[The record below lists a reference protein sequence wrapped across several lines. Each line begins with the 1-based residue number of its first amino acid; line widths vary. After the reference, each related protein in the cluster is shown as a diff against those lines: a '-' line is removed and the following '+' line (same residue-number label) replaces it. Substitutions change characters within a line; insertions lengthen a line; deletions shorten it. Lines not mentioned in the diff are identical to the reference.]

1 MALYTR
7 PMAEPEPHADDAPV
21 DPSAIELRY
30 RHARAR
36 RVARVRAQEES
47 RLARYRF
54 YIAMTV
60 LIAIAVVFVVAAWH
74 EVHRLFGL

>member
-1 MALYTR
+1 VAD
-7 PMAEPEPHADDAPV
+7 PEPENDVSV
-21 DPSAIELRY
+21 DPATIELRY

-36 RVARVRAQEES
+36 RVARVRAKEES

-54 YIAMTV
+54 WIAMIV
-60 LIAIAVVFVVAAWH
+60 LSAAAIGFIVASWH

>member
-1 MALYTR
+1 MAD
-7 PMAEPEPHADDAPV
+7 PELHHDDDPV

-36 RVARVRAQEES
+36 RVARVRAKEES

-60 LIAIAVVFVVAAWH
+60 LVAIAVVFVVAAWH
-74 EVHRLFGL
+74 EIHRLFGL

>member
-1 MALYTR
+1 MAD
-7 PMAEPEPHADDAPV
+7 PEPEDLPV

-36 RVARVRAQEES
+36 RVARVRHKEAS

-54 YIAMTV
+54 YIVMVV
-60 LIAIAVVFVVAAWH
+60 LIAIAIAFVVAAWH
-74 EVHRLFGL
+74 EIHRLFGL

>member
-1 MALYTR
+1 VAD
-7 PMAEPEPHADDAPV
+7 PEPDDDVSV
-21 DPSAIELRY
+21 DPATIELRY

-36 RVARVRAQEES
+36 RVARVRAKEET

-54 YIAMTV
+54 WIAMTV
-60 LIAIAVVFVVAAWH
+60 LIALAIGFIVASWH